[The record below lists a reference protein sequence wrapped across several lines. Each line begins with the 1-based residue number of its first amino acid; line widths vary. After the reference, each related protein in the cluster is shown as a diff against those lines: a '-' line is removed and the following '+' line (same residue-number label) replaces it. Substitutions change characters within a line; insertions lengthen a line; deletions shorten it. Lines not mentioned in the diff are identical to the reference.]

1 MKQNI
6 FNIFNDIIKVINFLK
21 YFKHQ
26 EAYGI
31 KWLLVHNL
39 MNYNQVII

>member
-1 MKQNI
+1 MNQNI
-6 FNIFNDIIKVINFLK
+6 FNIFKDIIKVINFLK

-31 KWLLVHNL
+31 KWFVHNL
-39 MNYNQVII
+39 MNYKLVII